1 MGTYYLDII
10 DSRFFVKALTVGII
24 SPGDMGHAVGKQLI
38 NNKVN
43 VITALDDRSN
53 RTKKLAKKANIKDV
67 GSLSSLVEDSD
78 LILSI
83 LVPSQAMSF
92 AKKIASILQKSDK
105 QIYFAECNA
114 IAPQTTKDISV
125 LFENTNATF
134 IDSGIIGGPP
144 SETYKPTFYTSGPD
158 TEPMLVLEESAIS
171 VIKVGLE
178 IGQASAL
185 KMCYAALNKGTIA
198 INIAV
203 LTTAKMLGV
212 YESLIT
218 ELGHSQNDV
227 LKKMQKM
234 NEIPTKADRWIG
246 EMLEISNTFESA
258 KVTGLFHKGAAD
270 IYDFVSK
277 TGPGVNETPE
287 NYKTDRSL
295 EELITIFANYIN
307 NKNPS

>member
-1 MGTYYLDII
+1 MKT
-10 DSRFFVKALTVGII
+10 LTIGIV

-38 NNKVN
+38 NNKVS

-53 RTKKLAKKANIKDV
+53 RTKTLAKEANIKDV
-67 GSLSSLVEDSD
+67 GSLSSLVENSD

-83 LVPSQAMSF
+83 LVPSQSMSF

-105 QIYFAECNA
+105 SIYFAECNA
-114 IAPQTTKDISV
+114 IAPQTTKNISM

-158 TEPMLVLEESAIS
+158 TKPMLVLEESGIR
-171 VIKVGLE
+171 VIKIGSE

-185 KMCYAALNKGTIA
+185 KMCYAAMNKGTIA

-246 EMLEISNTFESA
+246 EMLEISSTFESA

-277 TGPGVNETPE
+277 TEPALNETPE
-287 NYKTDRSL
+287 TYKSDRTL
-295 EELITIFANYIN
+295 EELISIFASHVRKKN
-307 NKNPS
+307 NI

>member
-1 MGTYYLDII
+1 
-10 DSRFFVKALTVGII
+10 
-24 SPGDMGHAVGKQLI
+24 
-38 NNKVN
+38 
-43 VITALDDRSN
+43 
-53 RTKKLAKKANIKDV
+53 
-67 GSLSSLVEDSD
+67 
-78 LILSI
+78 
-83 LVPSQAMSF
+83 
-92 AKKIASILQKSDK
+92 
-105 QIYFAECNA
+105 
-114 IAPQTTKDISV
+114 
-125 LFENTNATF
+125 
-134 IDSGIIGGPP
+134 
-144 SETYKPTFYTSGPD
+144 
-158 TEPMLVLEESAIS
+158 MLVLEESAIS

-212 YESLIT
+212 YESLIA

-227 LKKMQKM
+227 LQKMQKM

-307 NKNPS
+307 NKTPS